1 MHTFEL
7 ILRVFMI
14 VAPIA
19 FVLAAALATFYIV
32 DEFRNHDSRHPG
44 VHSRRKPRFVWDLVD
59 EFRARKEQK
68 QRELTVFFGDWLVD
82 TKKLPMSLCRSNH
95 VHAKI

>member
-7 ILRVFMI
+7 ILRFIMI

-32 DEFRNHDSRHPG
+32 DELRNHDSRHPG

-68 QRELTVFFGDWLVD
+68 QRELTAFFGEWRDEFEARPV
-82 TKKLPMSLCRSNH
+82 SLCRSNH
-95 VHAKI
+95 VHI